1 MESVRTWHGGA
12 CTVGHALGCNPL
24 TLQPQRRRLLHPL
37 QPASKGLQSTF
48 LFSFCIFVLFR
59 TPPVSSL
66 HPSAHAILE
75 SSGLESSQVWLIL
88 GFGYSMF
95 LDTHLR
101 AIINAPECWQNIQTC
116 RQLMMSSVR
125 GKSWRAAKLR
135 AQGFSQIERERQRKK
150 REKTSWQGFSA
161 RMPHDEDSL
170 SFLLRVVRE
179 QVRWWITSRLNVGV
193 TEYCCQCLWYWFIT
207 D

>member
-1 MESVRTWHGGA
+1 MESIRTWHSGTSA
-12 CTVGHALGCNPL
+12 VGHALGRNPL

-59 TPPVSSL
+59 TPSVSSL
-66 HPSAHAILE
+66 HPSAQAILE

-101 AIINAPECWQNIQTC
+101 AIINAPECWQNIQIC

-125 GKSWRAAKLR
+125 GKSWRVARLR
-135 AQGFSQIERERQRKK
+135 AQGFSQTERERETL
-150 REKTSWQGFSA
+150 RENILTGPFSPNA
-161 RMPHDEDSL
+161 AHDEDSL
-170 SFLLRVVRE
+170 SFLPRVVRE
-179 QVRWWITSRLNVGV
+179 QVRWRITSRLNVGV

>member
-1 MESVRTWHGGA
+1 M
-12 CTVGHALGCNPL
+12 
-24 TLQPQRRRLLHPL
+24 
-37 QPASKGLQSTF
+37 
-48 LFSFCIFVLFR
+48 
-59 TPPVSSL
+59 SSL

-125 GKSWRAAKLR
+125 GKSWRVARLR
-135 AQGFSQIERERQRKK
+135 AQGFSQTERERETL
-150 REKTSWQGFSA
+150 RENILTGPFSPNA
-161 RMPHDEDSL
+161 AHDEDSL
-170 SFLLRVVRE
+170 LFLPRVVRE
-179 QVRWWITSRLNVGV
+179 QVRWRITSRLNVGV